1 MVEID
6 SKAAETCTAQRII
19 GGAFGSIPLQPL
31 RRKLRENRLLNV
43 IRPQWFFI
51 QPDDLPANANGRRQP
66 DDKEQI
72 AAATM
77 HKSLKPSAQAR
88 GKITHQELMTP
99 ELRRRLNL
107 L

>member
-19 GGAFGSIPLQPL
+19 GGAFGSISLQPL

-43 IRPQWFFI
+43 IRPQRFFI
-51 QPDDLPANANGRRQP
+51 QPDNLPADTNGRRQP
-66 DDKEQI
+66 NNKKQI
-72 AAATM
+72 TTAAR
-77 HKSLKPSAQAR
+77 HKRFKPSAQLKR
-88 GKITHQELMTP
+88 KIGHQGLMTTGP
-99 ELRRRLNL
+99 YQRLNL